1 MEVSSNWVSLALVIL
16 PNAMSESGTGKT
28 SVSSVVWVANRDKPL
43 NDTSGIVK
51 ISEDGNLQILNG
63 EKEVIWSSNVSNAVS
78 NTTAQLL
85 DSGNLVLKDDSSGR
99 IIWESF
105 QHPSHA
111 LLANMK
117 LSTNIHPYYRTGPWN
132 GQIFIG
138 VANMNSFVG
147 NGFRM
152 EHDEEGTVS
161 VSFTTNDFLSLY
173 FTLTPEGTMEE
184 IYRQKE
190 DWEVRWESKQTECDV
205 YGKCGVFGICNPKNS
220 PICSCLRGYEPKS
233 VEEWN
238 RGNWTSGCVRK
249 TPLQCERTNGS
260 IEVGKMDGFLGN
272 GIGCMSWS
280 RDLLDMQKFSS
291 SGADLYIRVADT
303 ELDEK
308 RNVKVIVSVIVII
321 GTITIICI
329 YLSCRCWMTKQ
340 RARVRREKILEVP
353 LFERGNVH
361 PNFSDANMLGNNV
374 NQVKL
379 EEQQLINIEKLVT
392 ATNNFHEANKL
403 GQGGFGSVYRGK
415 LPEGQEIAVKRLS
428 RASAQGLE
436 EFLNEV
442 MVISNVQHRNL
453 VRLLG
458 CCTEGDEKM
467 LVYEYLPNKSLDA
480 FLFDPVKRDSLTWR
494 RRFSIIE
501 GIARGLLYLHR
512 DSRFRIIH
520 RDLKPSNILLDEDMN
535 PKISDFGMARI
546 FQAKQDKANT
556 VRIAGTYGY
565 MSPEYAME
573 GIFSE
578 KSDVFSFGVL
588 LLEIISGIKSAGFC
602 HDEQSLSLLGY
613 AWKLWNGDSM
623 EAFIDGRISEE
634 CYQEEILR
642 CIHVGLLCVQ
652 ELAKDRPSISIVV
665 SMLCSEITHL
675 PSPKP
680 PAYSERQIT
689 IDTESSRRQNLC
701 SVNQVTV
708 TNVHAR
714 SGRMNLRWNIVN
726 IPIYGIP
733 DGFCTG
739 TNTITSTQ
747 FIKDPEAMLSNGSP
761 FKIGFFSSGNSTKQY
776 FGIWY
781 NTTSR
786 FTVIWIAN
794 RENPL
799 NDSSGIV
806 MVSEDGNLLVLNG
819 HKEIFWSSND
829 SNAAPNSSAQ
839 LLDSGNLKKALTS
852 WKSPSDPPVGSFS
865 AGIHPSNIPEILV
878 WSGSCPFWRSGPWN
892 GQTLIGVPEMNYLNG
907 FHVVDDQDVE
917 MYSHDSMENW
927 EITWQSRKNEDGKC
941 QNIIVWHMHRKYSS
955 PYSQQQPSFKRLWN
969 HQPQERNSSTS
980 LAFCNLFGFCTAID
994 TMTSTRFIEDP
1005 ETLVSNGSA
1014 FKLGFFSLADST
1026 NRYVGIWYSTPSL
1039 STVIWVAN
1047 RDKPLNDSS
1056 GLVTT
1061 SEDRNLLVMNG
1072 QKEIFCGRITWESIQ
1087 HPSHSFLPKMKISA
1101 DTYSG
1106 EKVVLTSWKSP
1117 SDPSIGSFSLGMS
1130 PLNIPQA
1137 FVWNG
1142 SHPYWRSGPWN
1153 GQIFIGVPKMNSV
1166 FLNGFQV
1173 VDDKEVEE
1181 TYREYGKEEWEVTWR
1196 SNNSECDVYGT
1207 CGAFGIY
1214 ECREQ
1219 CLKNCSCMVY
1229 SYYSGIGCMS
1239 WSGNLIDLGK
1249 FTQGGADLYV
1259 RLANSE
1265 LDKKRDMK
1273 AIISV
1278 TIVIGIIAIGICTYF
1293 SWRWRRKQIVKDKS
1307 KEILLSDRG
1316 DAYQIYDMN
1325 RFGDHANQ
1333 VKLEELPLLALG
1345 KLATATNNFMRP
1357 ISLGRVG
1364 KLPGGQEIAVKRLSR
1379 ASAQGLEEFMNEVVV
1394 ISKIQHRN
1402 LVRLFG
1408 YCIEGGEKL
1417 LIYEYMPN
1425 KSLDSFLFDPLKR
1438 DFLDWRRCF
1447 NIIEGIGRGLLYLH
1461 RDSRLR
1467 IIHRDLKASN
1477 ILLDEDLT
1485 AKISDFGMDTL
1496 VRTQHQRTN
1505 RSNHS
1510 RSLLPRG
1517 DIKMHTCGTV
1527 CVQESTKDRPSIS
1540 IVLSMLSSEIAHL
1553 PLPKQP
1559 SFSESNQLR
1568 QKKCSS
1574 NQVTIT
1580 VIEESFTG
1588 IGRGLIY
1595 LHRDSRL
1602 RIIHQDLKAS
1612 NIFLDED
1619 LTAKISNFGMARIFG
1634 SNQDQANTMRVVGTY
1649 GYMSPEYAMG
1659 GQFSEKS
1666 DVFSFGVL
1674 LLEIVRGRR
1683 STSFQYD
1690 DQYMSLLG
1698 YTWTL
1703 WCEHNIQELLDE
1715 ATIEAC
1721 FQEEI
1726 SRCIHVG
1733 LLCVHELAKGRS
1745 SILTVLSMLSSEIAH
1760 LPPPKQ
1766 PPFLKKQTAIDTESS

>member
-1 MEVSSNWVSLALVIL
+1 
-16 PNAMSESGTGKT
+16 
-28 SVSSVVWVANRDKPL
+28 
-43 NDTSGIVK
+43 
-51 ISEDGNLQILNG
+51 
-63 EKEVIWSSNVSNAVS
+63 
-78 NTTAQLL
+78 
-85 DSGNLVLKDDSSGR
+85 
-99 IIWESF
+99 
-105 QHPSHA
+105 
-111 LLANMK
+111 
-117 LSTNIHPYYRTGPWN
+117 
-132 GQIFIG
+132 
-138 VANMNSFVG
+138 
-147 NGFRM
+147 
-152 EHDEEGTVS
+152 
-161 VSFTTNDFLSLY
+161 
-173 FTLTPEGTMEE
+173 
-184 IYRQKE
+184 
-190 DWEVRWESKQTECDV
+190 
-205 YGKCGVFGICNPKNS
+205 
-220 PICSCLRGYEPKS
+220 
-233 VEEWN
+233 
-238 RGNWTSGCVRK
+238 
-249 TPLQCERTNGS
+249 
-260 IEVGKMDGFLGN
+260 
-272 GIGCMSWS
+272 
-280 RDLLDMQKFSS
+280 
-291 SGADLYIRVADT
+291 
-303 ELDEK
+303 
-308 RNVKVIVSVIVII
+308 
-321 GTITIICI
+321 
-329 YLSCRCWMTKQ
+329 
-340 RARVRREKILEVP
+340 
-353 LFERGNVH
+353 
-361 PNFSDANMLGNNV
+361 MLGNNV

-642 CIHVGLLCVQ
+642 CIHVG
-652 ELAKDRPSISIVV
+652 
-665 SMLCSEITHL
+665 
-675 PSPKP
+675 
-680 PAYSERQIT
+680 
-689 IDTESSRRQNLC
+689 
-701 SVNQVTV
+701 
-708 TNVHAR
+708 
-714 SGRMNLRWNIVN
+714 
-726 IPIYGIP
+726 
-733 DGFCTG
+733 
-739 TNTITSTQ
+739 
-747 FIKDPEAMLSNGSP
+747 
-761 FKIGFFSSGNSTKQY
+761 
-776 FGIWY
+776 
-781 NTTSR
+781 
-786 FTVIWIAN
+786 
-794 RENPL
+794 
-799 NDSSGIV
+799 
-806 MVSEDGNLLVLNG
+806 
-819 HKEIFWSSND
+819 
-829 SNAAPNSSAQ
+829 
-839 LLDSGNLKKALTS
+839 
-852 WKSPSDPPVGSFS
+852 
-865 AGIHPSNIPEILV
+865 
-878 WSGSCPFWRSGPWN
+878 
-892 GQTLIGVPEMNYLNG
+892 
-907 FHVVDDQDVE
+907 
-917 MYSHDSMENW
+917 
-927 EITWQSRKNEDGKC
+927 
-941 QNIIVWHMHRKYSS
+941 
-955 PYSQQQPSFKRLWN
+955 
-969 HQPQERNSSTS
+969 
-980 LAFCNLFGFCTAID
+980 
-994 TMTSTRFIEDP
+994 
-1005 ETLVSNGSA
+1005 
-1014 FKLGFFSLADST
+1014 
-1026 NRYVGIWYSTPSL
+1026 
-1039 STVIWVAN
+1039 
-1047 RDKPLNDSS
+1047 
-1056 GLVTT
+1056 
-1061 SEDRNLLVMNG
+1061 
-1072 QKEIFCGRITWESIQ
+1072 
-1087 HPSHSFLPKMKISA
+1087 A

-1173 VDDKEVEE
+1173 VDDKE
-1181 TYREYGKEEWEVTWR
+1181 
-1196 SNNSECDVYGT
+1196 D
-1207 CGAFGIY
+1207 

-1345 KLATATNNFMRP
+1345 KLATATNNFHEANK
-1357 ISLGRVG
+1357 LGQGGFGPVYKG

-1485 AKISDFGMDTL
+1485 AKISDFG
-1496 VRTQHQRTN
+1496 
-1505 RSNHS
+1505 
-1510 RSLLPRG
+1510 
-1517 DIKMHTCGTV
+1517 I
-1527 CVQESTKDRPSIS
+1527 
-1540 IVLSMLSSEIAHL
+1540 
-1553 PLPKQP
+1553 
-1559 SFSESNQLR
+1559 
-1568 QKKCSS
+1568 
-1574 NQVTIT
+1574 
-1580 VIEESFTG
+1580 
-1588 IGRGLIY
+1588 
-1595 LHRDSRL
+1595 
-1602 RIIHQDLKAS
+1602 
-1612 NIFLDED
+1612 
-1619 LTAKISNFGMARIFG
+1619 ARIVG
-1634 SNQDQANTMRVVGTY
+1634 RYQDQANTMRVVGTY
-1649 GYMSPEYAMG
+1649 GYMSPEYAM
-1659 GQFSEKS
+1659 E
-1666 DVFSFGVL
+1666 
-1674 LLEIVRGRR
+1674 GR
-1683 STSFQYD
+1683 F
-1690 DQYMSLLG
+1690 
-1698 YTWTL
+1698 
-1703 WCEHNIQELLDE
+1703 
-1715 ATIEAC
+1715 
-1721 FQEEI
+1721 
-1726 SRCIHVG
+1726 
-1733 LLCVHELAKGRS
+1733 
-1745 SILTVLSMLSSEIAH
+1745 
-1760 LPPPKQ
+1760 
-1766 PPFLKKQTAIDTESS
+1766 